1 MELFNLLEISIPIF
15 TQTYSVEL
23 NFIGKF
29 IGWLVKIVGNVGIG
43 IVLFSLALKLVTLP
57 FDIYQRISMRKQNL
71 KMKQNQ
77 ERMEKL
83 QKQYA
88 NDKEMYN
95 QKVMEMYKENGI
107 SMFSSCLPMILSL
120 VIFFVAIN
128 AFNAYSSYSNLEN
141 YNTMVNAYN
150 EQLLPYSADI
160 TEENVR
166 YVIELTDKKNADG
179 TLVTDESGNAVKE
192 PTGTITYWVEDN
204 DLQNEK
210 FFYYKALYKAAE
222 GEITQTAE
230 GYAFAY
236 DYQKAKAYLENADK
250 AYYIYEAKVLADAD
264 RKAALDSKAAEL
276 KGADA
281 ELTDEKAMAQ
291 AIVEYFTSPAQT
303 AVKTA
308 YETKVK
314 QNTDFFWI
322 KNIWVTDAAYKHP
335 IMDYDTFTTEIA
347 ERNSCTCSTKS
358 NVKGIAAYTKEGY
371 NLVTGQLGTYKNQA
385 NGYFILIA
393 LSIGT
398 ILLQQFVSMRSQKE
412 QQKYSSV
419 DGQAAGQQKMMMVV
433 MTGMFAIF
441 SFMYSS
447 AFSIYLIVSNLF
459 SLLST
464 LVINKFVDKAAEKR
478 EAKAEMEKYNKR
490 FPGRVQAA
498 QNAGKDSAKNKRNK
512 NAKK

>member
-1 MELFNLLEISIPIF
+1 M
-15 TQTYSVEL
+15 
-23 NFIGKF
+23 
-29 IGWLVKIVGNVGIG
+29 G

-88 NDKEMYN
+88 NDKETYN
-95 QKVMEMYKENGI
+95 QKVMEMYKENGM

-141 YNTMVNAYN
+141 YNTMVTAYN

-160 TEENVR
+160 NEENVR
-166 YVIELTDKKNADG
+166 YVVELTDKKNEKG
-179 TLVTDESGNAVKE
+179 ELVTDESGNIIKV
-192 PTGTITYWVEDN
+192 PTGTITYWVEDTN
-204 DLQNEK
+204 LQNDK
-210 FFYYKALYKAAE
+210 FFYFKALYTAKE

-236 DYQKAKAYLENADK
+236 DFQKAKEYLQDADK
-250 AYYIYEAKVLADAD
+250 SYYIDEAKVLANDERKSALESKVAQLKEAD
-264 RKAALDSKAAEL
+264 KEL
-276 KGADA
+276 S
-281 ELTDEKAMAQ
+281 DEKAMEQ
-291 AIVEYFTSPAQT
+291 AVVEYFTQPAQK

-322 KNIWVTDAAYKHP
+322 KNIWVTDAVYKHP

-358 NVKGIAAYTKEGY
+358 PWKGIAAYTKEGY
-371 NLVTGQLGTYKNQA
+371 NLVTGELGGYKNQA
-385 NGYFILIA
+385 NGYFVLIA

-419 DGQAAGQQKMMMVV
+419 DGQGAGQQKMMMVM

-447 AFSIYLIVSNLF
+447 AFSIYLIVSNVF

-464 LVINKFVDKAAEKR
+464 LVINKFVDKAEEKKEVQAER
-478 EAKAEMEKYNKR
+478 AKYDKR
-490 FPGRVQAA
+490 FGGRVQAA
-498 QNAGKDSAKNKRNK
+498 EKAGKESAKNTLNK
-512 NAKK
+512 NNKK